1 MSAFTNR
8 IGCLD
13 GLRGIAALWVLV
25 GHAHILSGWDVPV
38 IGDPDL
44 GVDLFVLLS
53 GFLMT
58 FHYQL
63 RRDKEPWTASTTWG
77 AFWIRRLFRIAPLYY
92 VLLIVALASGPFIYE
107 SRVAIDTFNGVLP
120 QEPGRY
126 LDSSLTN
133 LLVHLSFVFGFLPE
147 YAFRTALPD
156 WSIGLEMQFYL
167 MFPFLM
173 LLVLRT
179 GWLRAACFIIAA
191 GVAIAVSLKVTGI
204 RFPMPSFLPL
214 KLHIFVA
221 GMLLA
226 GSLNASRKA
235 IWMHFGVASLAVLLP
250 VGASASPLHE
260 VVRLTVISL
269 FFALVYAYV
278 LPGSMSKLFTGASE
292 FLGSRFFHHL
302 GEFSYGAY
310 LTHLL
315 VMQPV
320 IAMLIGEFGA
330 EMNAPTR
337 FFVALAITIP
347 VVYLLAAAGYYLI
360 EQPGQRIGRLLS
372 KPRQVSVT

>member
-1 MSAFTNR
+1 MKAFTNR

-63 RRDKEPWTASTTWG
+63 RRDKEPWTASMTWG
-77 AFWIRRLFRIAPLYY
+77 SFWIRRLFRIAPLYY
-92 VLLIVALASGPFIYE
+92 VLLLVALASGSFIYE
-107 SRVAIDTFNGVLP
+107 SRAVIDAFNGVIP
-120 QEPGRY
+120 QEPDRY

-133 LLVHLSFVFGFLPE
+133 LLVHMSFVFGFLPE

-173 LLVLRT
+173 LLVLRA
-179 GWLRAACFIIAA
+179 GWLRAACFIMAA
-191 GVAIAVSLKVTGI
+191 GVAIAISLKVAGI

-226 GSLNASRKA
+226 GGLNSSRKT
-235 IWMHFGVASLAVLLP
+235 IWMHFGVASFAVLLP

-260 VVRLTVISL
+260 AVRLMVISL
-269 FFALVYAYV
+269 FFALVYASV
-278 LPGSMSKLFTGASE
+278 LPGRMSKLFTGASE
-292 FLGSRFFHHL
+292 FLGSRFFHYL

-315 VMQPV
+315 IMQPV
-320 IAMLIGEFGA
+320 IAMLIGEFGT
-330 EMNAPTR
+330 EMSAPAR
-337 FFVALAITIP
+337 FFAALALTIP
-347 VVYLLAAAGYYLI
+347 VVYLLAGAGYYVV
-360 EQPGQRIGRLLS
+360 EKPGQRMGRLLS